1 MALTAFELTLPAVP
15 VARALQRK
23 ARQPV
28 QQQFF
33 WVFLAWGCPTIHRQ
47 RHDSAVGA

>member
-23 ARQPV
+23 ARQCSNSSLSP
-28 QQQFF
+28 
-33 WVFLAWGCPTIHRQ
+33 
-47 RHDSAVGA
+47 GAAPPFIGNVTTGLLGRET